1 MPESQGYVFYC
12 LHRKRGIA
20 LIGVKNIKTGLNINV
35 WSHVLFTDESRFSLT
50 SDSKRVYIWRESGT
64 RNDPSNIV
72 ERDRFGSG
80 GVMVWGGIMID
91 GRTPL
96 HVFRSGSVT
105 GQIYRD
111 EVLDP
116 YVRLFRGAYGRD
128 FLFMDDNARP
138 HRANLVDE
146 FLESEDIKR
155 IPWPANSPDLNPIEN
170 LWDYLGRAIARRH
183 PPPRDVN
190 GLKTALLEEWSLI
203 PQTVINNVISS
214 LKTRCDMCVRVR
226 EIIFHIKFSRLLLFV
241 RRKLQLKGWSGKNTL
256 DELRDGRDN
265 VPWGGHKFTTRKYVP
280 P

>member
-1 MPESQGYVFYC
+1 
-12 LHRKRGIA
+12 
-20 LIGVKNIKTGLNINV
+20 
-35 WSHVLFTDESRFSLT
+35 
-50 SDSKRVYIWRESGT
+50 
-64 RNDPSNIV
+64 
-72 ERDRFGSG
+72 
-80 GVMVWGGIMID
+80 MID

-128 FLFMDDNARP
+128 FLFKDDNARP

-203 PQTVINNVISS
+203 PPD
-214 LKTRCDMCVRVR
+214 CD
-226 EIIFHIKFSRLLLFV
+226 
-241 RRKLQLKGWSGKNTL
+241 
-256 DELRDGRDN
+256 
-265 VPWGGHKFTTRKYVP
+265 
-280 P
+280 

>member
-20 LIGVKNIKTGLNINV
+20 LIGVKNIKTGLNINGPM
-35 WSHVLFTDESRFSLT
+35 SLFTDESRFSLT
-50 SDSKRVYIWRESGT
+50 GDSKRVYIWRESGT

-80 GVMVWGGIMID
+80 GVMAWGIMID

-116 YVRLFRGAYGRD
+116 Y
-128 FLFMDDNARP
+128 
-138 HRANLVDE
+138 
-146 FLESEDIKR
+146 R

-190 GLKTALLEEWSLI
+190 GLKTALLEEWSLFPRL
-203 PQTVINNVISS
+203 PQ
-214 LKTRCDMCVRVR
+214 
-226 EIIFHIKFSRLLLFV
+226 
-241 RRKLQLKGWSGKNTL
+241 
-256 DELRDGRDN
+256 
-265 VPWGGHKFTTRKYVP
+265 P
-280 P
+280 

>member
-1 MPESQGYVFYC
+1 
-12 LHRKRGIA
+12 
-20 LIGVKNIKTGLNINV
+20 
-35 WSHVLFTDESRFSLT
+35 
-50 SDSKRVYIWRESGT
+50 
-64 RNDPSNIV
+64 
-72 ERDRFGSG
+72 
-80 GVMVWGGIMID
+80 MID

-116 YVRLFRGAYGRD
+116 YVRLFRVHMD
-128 FLFMDDNARP
+128 VTFLFMDDNARP

-146 FLESEDIKR
+146 FLEK
-155 IPWPANSPDLNPIEN
+155 N

-226 EIIFHIKFSRLLLFV
+226 EIIFHIKFKKIQE
-241 RRKLQLKGWSGKNTL
+241 RKPDLEEEIWGPVTSKLTGEVLGYARAGLSHTL
-256 DELRDGRDN
+256 GSSISLYHLGA
-265 VPWGGHKFTTRKYVP
+265 WGNPLEVTGS
-280 P
+280 